1 MELLASVEWVTQHTV
16 KDYFPF
22 SLVKKKTLKR
32 KKFCSG
38 FVSKLLF
45 IRMEHVSLSGFPVTQ
60 GNALICLDDCRK
72 KEIVGGELGVV
83 SGFIGTTINTLGTTG
98 TFHVQ
103 IQLLVPYLEIGCIIL
118 WTDTE
123 RTTSE

>member
-1 MELLASVEWVTQHTV
+1 
-16 KDYFPF
+16 
-22 SLVKKKTLKR
+22 
-32 KKFCSG
+32 
-38 FVSKLLF
+38 
-45 IRMEHVSLSGFPVTQ
+45 MEHVSLSGFPVTQ

-83 SGFIGTTINTLGTTG
+83 SGFIGNTINTLGTTG